1 VRWFWVQARI
11 AGLST
16 QGSLEDVARRLKYLD
31 SYGKLKAAGLT
42 NISLPLPRNE
52 VEVRT
57 HCRRSTRSFVPYFI
71 T

>member
-1 VRWFWVQARI
+1 M
-11 AGLST
+11 
-16 QGSLEDVARRLKYLD
+16 ARRLKYLD

-57 HCRRSTRSFVPYFI
+57 HCRQSTRSFIPI
-71 T
+71 